1 MAFRYQRSITL
12 TPRCALKSEQAW
24 GRRFSRPREE
34 ARRDVFN
41 YIEIFY
47 NSRRQANT
55 ARFNH

>member
-1 MAFRYQRSITL
+1 MAFRFQRSITL
-12 TPRCALKSEQAW
+12 TPGARLNLSKRGAGVSV
-24 GRRFSRPREE
+24 GPREE